1 MTGYPRKFDENET
14 MSFKVKNKQLLKNY
28 NKIWLK
34 VEKLLK
40 IVFES
45 KLVYG
50 DNDKNI
56 NKNIC
61 RHYNYRFS

>member
-40 IVFES
+40 IEFES
-45 KLVYG
+45 KFVYG
-50 DNDKNI
+50 DNDKYI
-56 NKNIC
+56 KT
-61 RHYNYRFS
+61 

>member
-50 DNDKNI
+50 DNDKYI
-56 NKNIC
+56 KT
-61 RHYNYRFS
+61 

>member
-40 IVFES
+40 VVFES

-50 DNDKNI
+50 DNDKYI
-56 NKNIC
+56 KT
-61 RHYNYRFS
+61 

>member
-1 MTGYPRKFDENET
+1 MTGYPRKFDWNET

-40 IVFES
+40 IIFES

-50 DNDKNI
+50 DNDKYI
-56 NKNIC
+56 KT
-61 RHYNYRFS
+61 

>member
-1 MTGYPRKFDENET
+1 MTGYPRKFDEKET

-50 DNDKNI
+50 DNDKYI
-56 NKNIC
+56 
-61 RHYNYRFS
+61 RT

>member
-1 MTGYPRKFDENET
+1 MTGYPRKFDWNET

-40 IVFES
+40 IEFES
-45 KLVYG
+45 KFVYG
-50 DNDKNI
+50 DNDKYI
-56 NKNIC
+56 KT
-61 RHYNYRFS
+61 

>member
-1 MTGYPRKFDENET
+1 MTGYPRKFDEKET

-50 DNDKNI
+50 GNDKYI
-56 NKNIC
+56 KT
-61 RHYNYRFS
+61 